1 MKQKLLYILM
11 MITALLGGNGEACAQ
26 TTSYVLEHPNQIEI
40 YSALLHKDYTS
51 GPIPLSGPGS
61 TLTFEACKSNSSVG
75 GLYIETSNDGS
86 SWEESS
92 SPIDVKANTINWK
105 LQEIY
110 NWTTYSYTI
119 PNVNVRYIRFKAK
132 AGATLTKYCRNIKVT
147 RATTLS
153 TSTSLIDFGNVTKG
167 TASDEKYAVVHFENT
182 NYNQDITGE
191 CSDKSFEITTTSVG
205 ATSYTGTWTGS
216 DYKST
221 NPVYIPV
228 TFKPTRLGSHED
240 VVVELTMAGVTTK
253 FKVKG
258 TGTTTYYGKAVAT
271 NSEGGNAYVTFDSNT
286 ASSTT
291 TSQATTNKVSSN
303 NSTSSTAYYRAV
315 PHDGYEFVGWTLG
328 ESGEY
333 LPNASFS
340 TEISYSSE
348 DSNAPSETIYK
359 AWFRPIYYFSATAV
373 CIYNHGNV
381 EATVEDTQKSEGPF
395 VTNAIFT
402 AQPKE
407 GCTFEGWYTDINHT
421 QCVSKELT
429 CTETITNTEPCSTAN
444 LTLYAWFKCNQT
456 LSWNWKKDIQSLIQ
470 GTTVDFSATSDK
482 GLKVFYK
489 SSNPEVASVDENGIV
504 TGNAPSNNKVTITAY
519 QEGNDEY
526 NAAPSLTRS
535 FYVQQKWQPVFEV
548 SGFTGNAPTL
558 KVGETATITLSNVDG
573 DFTFSSSDNTVV
585 SISRNGNVLTLTA
598 LKAGNS
604 KVTLAQPANA
614 THNASTAEYNI
625 TVERYQGGLTV
636 ALPET
641 MKVGETVKDFW
652 NTSNSEVPVAVES
665 SNPNVL
671 SYTDGTLSAVGE
683 GTAVI
688 TVKQAE
694 TDKWAGE
701 SRQQTITVSKVAN
714 TLGISLTSQE
724 TKVGSGIAVSLLN
737 QNNTETPV
745 IATITEQE
753 LSSEVNDGT
762 DVISY
767 ADGIITAKNAGTAKI
782 TFSQSA
788 SAKYTAFT
796 SSTYEITVTKTPN
809 PITVS
814 LNGGNA
820 LSIMLKYGATATL
833 TYSSVHSDTQ
843 FEVSRTSGSYTTLSG
858 NTITAGNAAG
868 TDIYEVKQPETH
880 KYEEGY
886 AMFSIRVNNT
896 NEEVGYV
903 LYDETVY
910 SRDVGGVIHTYELS
924 GPGEILY
931 YSADRVTGA
940 IYYNLYA
947 EYSIDGSSW
956 TLAHDNTN
964 IGTSYKDFSCA
975 IPETARYVRFQLPFG
990 GTLNKHI
997 KNVKVPRKTYVR
1009 ASADKTDL
1017 GTIYT
1022 GSTSQTTF
1030 TVDYSTTNGGNI
1042 HVNSSNPNFVV
1053 SSEELAVS
1061 AHSDGTK
1068 TFKVTYTPNPN
1079 QLGEESALITISDLF
1094 YTQEITLKAVAAKQ
1108 DNTLNVVGE
1117 QNLKVGDIVDNVYS
1131 GKNSDAELTVSISSE
1146 GVVNFDAAS
1155 NRLTAIGEG
1164 SAVVT
1169 LFQNANDNYHGI
1181 TKTIS
1186 VNVSKIANTLGIAI
1200 EKDNLKVGEKIPVN
1214 FTNKNSDGAITASYS
1229 VDGIV
1234 EYHNGEIVA
1243 LKAGTTRITLTQA
1256 ATVSHTSVSQSFDMT
1271 VTKHDQTVQWDKDL
1285 SDNDLELNVGQTL
1298 ETNTATASS
1307 GLSVTYSSSNPAA
1320 LCVDPTTGQLTAI
1333 SSGVNIIITA
1343 TQAGNDMYNAASIT
1357 RSFNVI
1363 SKMEATVITSLSAS
1377 GTNEL
1382 RIGGASVTIG
1392 CVTNIAE
1399 ENFTIT
1405 GEDGIVATAFE
1416 NNTLTITPMKI
1427 GEVTITLTKAEDDS
1441 YYAINNT
1448 YHIQVLGASAILAPN
1463 KAPVLEYSEY
1473 AEITLS
1479 RTLSEGHSTLTLP
1492 FDTEIRTISND
1503 SEAYAAQLALV
1514 TYNKADGYTL
1524 YFQKVTDGQMVAN
1537 QPYVV
1542 YLPNKIENPTWKN
1555 VTVVTPNAESIEV
1568 SNWTMQGNYT
1578 PGLSMSGKYGIAG
1591 GEFCLGTEKSS
1602 INAYTAYFTFHGRK
1616 NVRTRVAVMD
1626 EGGSTTYIGE
1636 LSDLNGNAAEE
1647 VFGIDGMRLPE
1658 MRKGINIVR
1667 QKDGS
1672 VRKIVK

>member
-1 MKQKLLYILM
+1 MKQKILYILM
-11 MITALLGGNGEACAQ
+11 IITALIGGNGEVWAQ
-26 TTSYVLEHPNQIEI
+26 TTNY
-40 YSALLHKDYTS
+40 LLNHSSQYELNTIAE
-51 GPIPLSGPGS
+51 GPTFDLSGPGS
-61 TLTFEACKSNSSVG
+61 TLTFEACKSPGSIN

-86 SWEESS
+86 SWIESS
-92 SPIDVKANTINWK
+92 EIDVKANTINWK

-119 PNVNVRYIRFKAK
+119 PNVNVRYFRFKTK
-132 AGATLTKYCRNIKVT
+132 AGATLTKYYRNIKVT
-147 RATTLS
+147 RATTLA
-153 TSTSLIDFGNVTKG
+153 TSTSSIDFGSIAVNTSPTPTKQ
-167 TASDEKYAVVHFENT
+167 ASISFNNT
-182 NYNQDITGE
+182 THPQQ
-191 CSDKSFEITTTSVG
+191 V
-205 ATSYTGTWTGS
+205 TGTCTNGYFTVTS
-216 DYKST
+216 KSV
-221 NPVYIPV
+221 N
-228 TFKPTRLGSHED
+228 D
-240 VVVELTMAGVTTK
+240 
-253 FKVKG
+253 
-258 TGTTTYYGKAVAT
+258 TGTTTIDVKYNPQQPGEHTGTVTLSMNGKTVSFEVSGTALATYNFSAQASPNSANYG
-271 NSEGGNAYVTFDSNT
+271 
-286 ASSTT
+286 
-291 TSQATTNKVSSN
+291 
-303 NSTSSTAYYRAV
+303 STSASVDKESITSANTSETATATFNATAKE
-315 PHDGYEFVGWTLG
+315 GYEFVGWGASADASTYESTDNLYQTSISNSAHGTTATKTLYAIFRPVFRFSVAAEKVYDYGTVNATVTDKILG
-328 ESGEY
+328 E
-333 LPNASFS
+333 P
-340 TEISYSSE
+340 
-348 DSNAPSETIYK
+348 
-359 AWFRPIYYFSATAV
+359 SATSLSTK
-373 CIYNHGNV
+373 
-381 EATVEDTQKSEGPF
+381 AT
-395 VTNAIFT
+395 FT
-402 AQPKE
+402 ASPKT
-407 GCTFEGWYTDINHT
+407 GATFEGWYSDREHT
-421 QCVSKELT
+421 QLVSKEAT
-429 CTETITNTEPCSTAN
+429 CTPTITNSSVGSTKN
-444 LTLYAWFKCNQT
+444 LTLYAWFKCNQA
-456 LSWNWKKDIQSLIQ
+456 LSWKNDIQDFNLVQ
-470 GTTVDFSATSDK
+470 GTTVDCSATSDK
-482 GLKVFYK
+482 GLSVSYK
-489 SSNPEVASVDENGIV
+489 SNNPDVASVDENGIV
-504 TGNAPSNNKVTITAY
+504 TGKAPSNNQVTIIAY
-519 QEGNDEY
+519 QDGNDEY
-526 NAAPSLTRS
+526 NAAPVLTRS
-535 FYVQQKWQPVFEV
+535 FYVLQKLQPVFEV
-548 SGFTGNAPTL
+548 SGFSGNAPTL
-558 KVGETATITLSNVDG
+558 KVGETATITLSNVDS

-585 SISRNGNVLTLTA
+585 GITRNGDVLTLTA
-598 LKAGNS
+598 LKAGVA
-604 KVTLAQPANA
+604 KVILSQPANN
-614 THNASTAEYNI
+614 THNASSAEYNI
-625 TVERYQGGLTV
+625 TVERHQGGLTV
-636 ALPET
+636 SLPET

-652 NTSNSEVPVAVES
+652 NTSNNEVSVTVES

-671 SYTDGTLSAVGE
+671 SYADGMLSAIGV

-688 TVKQAE
+688 TVSQAE
-694 TDKWAGE
+694 SNMWAGE
-701 SRQQTITVSKVAN
+701 SRQQTITVSKIAN
-714 TLGISLTSQE
+714 TLGISLASLE
-724 TKVGSGIAVSLLN
+724 TKVGSNIAVSLLN

-796 SSTYEITVTKTPN
+796 SSTYEITVTKNPN

-820 LSIMLKYGATATL
+820 LSINLKYGATATL
-833 TYSSVHSDTQ
+833 AYSSIHSDTQ

-880 KYEEGY
+880 KYEKGY

-1009 ASADKTDL
+1009 ASSDKTDL
-1017 GTIYT
+1017 GAIYT
-1022 GSTSQTTF
+1022 GSTSQASF

-1042 HVNSSNPNFVV
+1042 HVNSSNPNFTV
-1053 SSEELAVS
+1053 SASELAVEN
-1061 AHSDGTK
+1061 HSDGTR
-1068 TFKVTYTPNPN
+1068 TFTVNYTPNPN
-1079 QLGEESALITISDLF
+1079 HLGEESALITVSDLF
-1094 YTQEITLKAVAAKQ
+1094 YTQEITLKATAAKR
-1108 DNTLNVVGE
+1108 DNTLKVVGE
-1117 QNLKVGDIVDNVYS
+1117 QNLKVGDVVDNVYTD
-1131 GKNSDAELTVSISSE
+1131 KNSDAELTVSISSE
-1146 GVVNFDAAS
+1146 GIINFDAAS

-1164 SAVVT
+1164 SAIVT

-1214 FTNKNSDGAITASYS
+1214 FTNKNSDGAITASYA

-1271 VTKHDQTVQWDKDL
+1271 VTKHDQTLQWDKDL

-1307 GLSVTYSSSNPAA
+1307 GLLVTYSSSNPAA
-1320 LCVDPTTGQLTAI
+1320 LSVDPTTGQLTAI

-1363 SKMEATVITSLSAS
+1363 SKMEATVTTTLSP
-1377 GTNEL
+1377 TDKNVL
-1382 RIGGASVTIG
+1382 RIGGGSVTIG
-1392 CVTNIAE
+1392 CITSITMD
-1399 ENFTIT
+1399 NFTIT
-1405 GEDGIVATAFE
+1405 GGDGIVATAFE
-1416 NNTLTITPMKI
+1416 NNTLSITPMKK
-1427 GEVTITLTKAEDDS
+1427 GSVTITLQKDEDDS
-1441 YYAINNT
+1441 YYAIDQT
-1448 YHIQVLGASAILAPN
+1448 YEIEVLGAIANLTPSD
-1463 KAPVLEYSEY
+1463 APVFEYEEY
-1473 AEITLS
+1473 DEITLN

-1492 FDTEIRTISND
+1492 FDTEISKISDN

-1542 YLPNKIENPTWKN
+1542 YLPNAIENPIWKN
-1555 VTVVTPNAESIEV
+1555 VTVVTPNAERIEV
-1568 SNWTMQGNYT
+1568 NNWTMQGNYT

-1591 GEFCLGTEKSS
+1591 GEFCLGTDGST
-1602 INAYTAYFTFHGRK
+1602 INAYTAYFTFLGRE

-1626 EGGSTTYIGE
+1626 GGGNTTYIGE
-1636 LSDLNGNAAEE
+1636 LSDLNGNAPEE

-1658 MRKGINIVR
+1658 MKKGINIVR

>member
-1 MKQKLLYILM
+1 MKQKLLYILV
-11 MITALLGGNGEACAQ
+11 MITALLAGNGEAWAQ
-26 TTSYVLEHPNQIEI
+26 TTSYVLTNVDTEYKLGTVATGPTFQ
-40 YSALLHKDYTS
+40 LL
-51 GPIPLSGPGS
+51 GPGA
-61 TLTFEACKSNSSVG
+61 TLTFEACKSPASVN

-86 SWEESS
+86 SWIESS
-92 SPIDVKANTINWK
+92 EIDVKANTINWK

-119 PNVNVRYIRFKAK
+119 PNVNVRYIRFKTK
-132 AGATLTKYCRNIKVT
+132 TGATLTKYYKNIKVT
-147 RATTLS
+147 RATTLE
-153 TSTSLIDFGNVTKG
+153 TSTSSIDFG
-167 TASDEKYAVVHFENT
+167 SIAVN
-182 NYNQDITGE
+182 
-191 CSDKSFEITTTSVG
+191 
-205 ATSYTGTWTGS
+205 
-216 DYKST
+216 
-221 NPVYIPV
+221 
-228 TFKPTRLGSHED
+228 
-240 VVVELTMAGVTTK
+240 
-253 FKVKG
+253 
-258 TGTTTYYGKAVAT
+258 
-271 NSEGGNAYVTFDSNT
+271 
-286 ASSTT
+286 
-291 TSQATTNKVSSN
+291 
-303 NSTSSTAYYRAV
+303 TSSTKQASISYNNTTYPQQVTGTCKNGYFTVTSKNVDATDDTTIDVNYNPKQPGEHKDTVTLSMNGKEVSFAV
-315 PHDGYEFVGWTLG
+315 SGTALATYNFSAQVSPNNANYGSASASVDKATITSANASETTTATFTATANTGYEFVGWGTSADATSYESTSNPYRPTISNSAHASTATKTLYAIFRPVFRFSVAAEKIYDHGTVSATVTDKILG
-328 ESGEY
+328 E
-333 LPNASFS
+333 P
-340 TEISYSSE
+340 
-348 DSNAPSETIYK
+348 
-359 AWFRPIYYFSATAV
+359 SATSLSTK
-373 CIYNHGNV
+373 
-381 EATVEDTQKSEGPF
+381 AT
-395 VTNAIFT
+395 FT
-402 AQPKE
+402 ASPKT
-407 GCTFEGWYTDINHT
+407 GATFEGWYSDREHT
-421 QCVSKELT
+421 QLVSKDAT
-429 CTETITNTEPCSTAN
+429 YAPTITNSTVGSTKN

-456 LSWNWKKDIQSLIQ
+456 LSWMNDIQDFNLIQ
-470 GTTVDFSATSDK
+470 GTTVDCSATSDK
-482 GLKVFYK
+482 GLSVSYK
-489 SSNPEVASVDENGIV
+489 SSNPDVASVDENGIV
-504 TGNAPSNNKVTITAY
+504 TGKAPSNNQVTITAY

-526 NAAPSLTRS
+526 NATQVLTRS
-535 FYVQQKWQPVFEV
+535 FYVLQKLQPVFEV

-573 DFTFSSSDNTVV
+573 DFTFSSSDNAVV
-585 SISRNGNVLTLTA
+585 SITRNGNVLTLTA
-598 LKAGNS
+598 LKTGVA
-604 KVTLAQPANA
+604 KVILSQPANN
-614 THNASTAEYNI
+614 THNASSAEYNI

-636 ALPET
+636 SLPEM
-641 MKVGETVKDFW
+641 MKVGDTQKDFW
-652 NTSNSEVPVAVES
+652 NTSNNEVPIVVES

-688 TVKQAE
+688 TVSQAE
-694 TDKWAGE
+694 SNKWAGE

-714 TLGISLTSQE
+714 TLGISLASLE
-724 TKVGSGIAVSLLN
+724 TKVGSNIAVSLLN

-745 IATITEQE
+745 IATITEQV

-767 ADGIITAKNAGTAKI
+767 ADGVITAKNAGTAKI

-820 LSIMLKYGATATL
+820 LSINLKYGATASLAYTSAN
-833 TYSSVHSDTQ
+833 TDTQ
-843 FEVSRTSGSYTTLSG
+843 CQVSRTSGNYTTLSG

-1017 GTIYT
+1017 GTVLT
-1022 GSTSQTTF
+1022 GSTAQATF

-1042 HVNSSNPNFVV
+1042 HVNSSNPNFIV
-1053 SSEELAVS
+1053 STEELAVD
-1061 AHSDGTK
+1061 AHSNGTK
-1068 TFKVTYTPNPN
+1068 TFTVTYTPNPN

-1117 QNLKVGDIVDNVYS
+1117 QNLKVGDVVDNVYS
-1131 GKNSDAELTVSISSE
+1131 DKNSDEELTVSISSE
-1146 GVVNFDAAS
+1146 GVVSFDAAS

-1169 LFQNANDNYHGI
+1169 LFQNANDRFHGA
-1181 TKTIS
+1181 TKTIN
-1186 VNVSKIANTLGIAI
+1186 VNVSKHANSLVMAI
-1200 EKDNLKVGEKIPVN
+1200 GGNNLKVGESTSVN
-1214 FTNKNSDGAITASYS
+1214 FTGKNSDGAIAASYS

-1234 EYHNGEIVA
+1234 EYRNGEIVA
-1243 LKAGTTRITLTQA
+1243 LKAGSTRITLTQA
-1256 ATVSHTSVSQSFDMT
+1256 ATVSHTSVSQSFDIT
-1271 VTKHDQTVQWDKDL
+1271 VTKHDQTLQWDYEL
-1285 SDNDLELNVGQTL
+1285 SGNYLELNVGQTL

-1307 GLSVTYSSSNPAA
+1307 ELSVAYSSSNPAA
-1320 LCVDPTTGQLTAI
+1320 LSVDPATGKLTAI
-1333 SSGVNIIITA
+1333 SSGVNITITA
-1343 TQAGNDMYNAASIT
+1343 TQAGNDMYNEASIT
-1357 RSFNVI
+1357 RSFTVI
-1363 SKMEATVITSLSAS
+1363 SKMEATVITSLSSA

-1382 RIGGASVTIG
+1382 RIGGGSVTIG
-1392 CVTNIAE
+1392 CNTPITMD
-1399 ENFTIT
+1399 NFTIT
-1405 GEDGIVATAFE
+1405 GEDGIVATTFE
-1416 NNTLTITPMKI
+1416 NNILTITPMKI

-1441 YYAINNT
+1441 YYAINKT
-1448 YHIQVLGASAILAPN
+1448 YHIQVLGASALLTPDET
-1463 KAPVLEYSEY
+1463 PVLEYSEY

-1479 RTLSEGHSTLTLP
+1479 RTFAEGHSTLALP
-1492 FDTEIRTISND
+1492 FDTHISDFSDD
-1503 SEAYAAQLALV
+1503 SEAYVAQLSLV
-1514 TYNKADGYTL
+1514 TYNKEDGYTL
-1524 YFQKVTDGQMVAN
+1524 YFKKADAGSMTAN

-1542 YLPNKIENPTWKN
+1542 YLPSTKDSFTWTD
-1555 VTVVTPNAESIEV
+1555 VTISSVEPSDKLEGQNERFMG
-1568 SNWTMQGNYT
+1568 WTMRANYT
-1578 PGLSMSGKYGIAG
+1578 PGVSMEGMYGIAEG
-1591 GEFCLGTEKSS
+1591 KLRKGTAGAT
-1602 INAYTAYFTFHGRK
+1602 INAYTAYFIPP
-1616 NVRTRVAVMD
+1616 VANARARMAVLE
-1626 EGGSTTYIGE
+1626 EGGGVTYIDDIRAG
-1636 LSDLNGNAAEE
+1636 DGNEDDSE
-1647 VFGIDGMRLPE
+1647 SIYRLDGTRQTTMT
-1658 MRKGINIVR
+1658 KGINIVR
-1667 QKDGS
+1667 AANGK
-1672 VRKIVK
+1672 VRKVLK

>member
-1 MKQKLLYILM
+1 MKQKLLYILL
-11 MITALLGGNGEACAQ
+11 MITALLGGNAESWAQ
-26 TTSYVLEHPNQIEI
+26 TKSYVVNDGTQYEVM
-40 YSALLHKDYTS
+40 TS
-51 GPIPLSGPGS
+51 GSVSKTREFILSGPGQ
-61 TLTFEACKSNSSVG
+61 TLTFEVKDNDNTWATG
-75 GLYIETSNDGS
+75 GYEVTLYNGQQKLSEYSFKAGGSWEKKTYELPIETSR
-86 SWEESS
+86 
-92 SPIDVKANTINWK
+92 ITIRGTGTLK
-105 LQEIY
+105 K
-110 NWTTYSYTI
+110 
-119 PNVNVRYIRFKAK
+119 YIR
-132 AGATLTKYCRNIKVT
+132 NVQVT

-153 TSTSLIDFGNVTKG
+153 T
-167 TASDEKYAVVHFENT
+167 
-182 NYNQDITGE
+182 
-191 CSDKSFEITTTSVG
+191 TTSSLDFDPIAVN
-205 ATSYTGTWTGS
+205 TSSTKQASISFNNTTYPQQVTGTC
-216 DYKST
+216 T
-221 NPVYIPV
+221 NGNFTVIS
-228 TFKPTRLGSHED
+228 KD
-240 VVVELTMAGVTTK
+240 VND
-253 FKVKG
+253 
-258 TGTTTYYGKAVAT
+258 TGTTTIDVKYNPKQPGKHSGTVTLSMNGKTVSFTVSGTSLATYNFSAQASANNANYGSASASVDKATITSANASETANAT
-271 NSEGGNAYVTFDSNT
+271 FSAT
-286 ASSTT
+286 A
-291 TSQATTNKVSSN
+291 QE
-303 NSTSSTAYYRAV
+303 
-315 PHDGYEFVGWTLG
+315 GYEFVGWGTSADATTYESTANPYQTSISNSGHATTATKTLYAIFRPVFKFSVAAEKIYDYGTVSATVTDKILG
-328 ESGEY
+328 EPTATS
-333 LPNASFS
+333 LS
-340 TEISYSSE
+340 T
-348 DSNAPSETIYK
+348 K
-359 AWFRPIYYFSATAV
+359 AT
-373 CIYNHGNV
+373 
-381 EATVEDTQKSEGPF
+381 
-395 VTNAIFT
+395 FT
-402 AQPKE
+402 ASPKT
-407 GCTFEGWYTDINHT
+407 GATFEGWYSDREHT
-421 QCVSKELT
+421 QLVSKDAT
-429 CTETITNTEPCSTAN
+429 CTPTITNSTVGSTKN

-456 LSWNWKKDIQSLIQ
+456 LSWKNDIQDFNLIQ
-470 GTTVDFSATSDK
+470 GTTVDCSAESDK
-482 GLKVFYK
+482 GLTVRYK
-489 SSNPEVASVDENGIV
+489 SSNPDVAIVDDNGIV
-504 TGNAPSNNKVTITAY
+504 TGNSPSNNQVVITAY

-526 NAAPSLTRS
+526 NAAQVLARS
-535 FYVQQKWQPVFEV
+535 FYVLQKLQPVFEV

-558 KVGETATITLSNVDG
+558 KVGETATITLSNVAG
-573 DFTFSSSDNTVV
+573 DFTFASTDNTVV
-585 SISRNGNVLTLTA
+585 SIVRNGDVLTLTA

-636 ALPET
+636 SLPET
-641 MKVGETVKDFW
+641 MKVGDTVKDFW
-652 NTSNSEVPVAVES
+652 NTSNNEVPVAVES

-671 SYTDGTLSAVGE
+671 SYADGSLSAVGE

-688 TVKQAE
+688 TVSQAE
-694 TDKWAGE
+694 TNKWAGE

-714 TLGISLTSQE
+714 TLGISLASLE

-745 IATITEQE
+745 IATITEQV

-767 ADGIITAKNAGTAKI
+767 ADGVITAKNAGTAKI

-796 SSTYEITVTKTPN
+796 SSTYEITVTKNPN

-820 LSIMLKYGATATL
+820 LSINLKYGATASL
-833 TYSSVHSDTQ
+833 AYSSANTDTQ
-843 FEVSRTSGSYTTLSG
+843 CQVSRTSGSYTTLSG

-931 YSADRVTGA
+931 YSADRVSGA
-940 IYYNLYA
+940 IYYHLYA

-956 TLAHDNTN
+956 IVAQDNTN

-975 IPETARYVRFQLPFG
+975 IPETARYVRFRNADG
-990 GTLNKHI
+990 GTLNKHV

-1009 ASADKTDL
+1009 ASSDKTDF

-1022 GSTSQTTF
+1022 GSTSQASF

-1117 QNLKVGDIVDNVYS
+1117 QNLKVGDVVDNVYS
-1131 GKNSDAELTVSISSE
+1131 GKNSDAELAVSISSE

-1169 LFQNANDNYHGI
+1169 LFQNANDRFHGI

-1186 VNVSKIANTLGIAI
+1186 VNVSKHANTLAMAI
-1200 EKDNLKVGEKIPVN
+1200 DKNNLKVGESTSVN
-1214 FTNKNSDGAITASYS
+1214 FTGKNSDGAITPSYS

-1234 EYHNGEIVA
+1234 EYRDGKIVA
-1243 LKAGTTRITLTQA
+1243 LMAGSTRITLTQA

-1271 VTKHDQTVQWDKDL
+1271 VTKHDQTLQWDNDL
-1285 SDNDLELNVGQTL
+1285 SGKDLELNVGQTL

-1320 LCVDPTTGQLTAI
+1320 LSVDPATGKLTAI

-1343 TQAGNDMYNAASIT
+1343 TQAGNNMYNEASIT
-1357 RSFNVI
+1357 RSFVVI

-1377 GTNEL
+1377 TTNEL
-1382 RIGGASVTIG
+1382 RIGGGSVTIG
-1392 CVTNIAE
+1392 CITTITMD
-1399 ENFTIT
+1399 NFTIT
-1405 GEDGIVATAFE
+1405 GEDGIVATTFE

-1441 YYAINNT
+1441 YYAINKT
-1448 YHIQVLGASAILAPN
+1448 YHIQVLGASALLIPDES
-1463 KAPVLEYSEY
+1463 PVLEYNEY

-1479 RTLSEGHSTLTLP
+1479 RSFAEGHSTLALP
-1492 FDTEIRTISND
+1492 FDTNISDFSDD
-1503 SEAYAAQLALV
+1503 SEAYAAQLSLV

-1524 YFQKVTDGQMVAN
+1524 YFKKADAGSMTAN

-1542 YLPNKIENPTWKN
+1542 YLPSTKDSFTWTD
-1555 VTVVTPNAESIEV
+1555 VTINSIVPSDKVEGQGERFMG
-1568 SNWTMQGNYT
+1568 WTMRANYT
-1578 PGLSMSGKYGIAG
+1578 PGVSMDGMYGIAG
-1591 GEFCLGTEKSS
+1591 GKLRKGTAGAT
-1602 INAYTAYFTFHGRK
+1602 INAYTAYFVPPTQDEAR
-1616 NVRTRVAVMD
+1616 VRVAIMD
-1626 EGGSTTYIGE
+1626 DSGQTTFINEVEGE
-1636 LSDLNGNAAEE
+1636 AKDAEQE
-1647 VFGIDGMRLPE
+1647 IYTVDGKRVSGLQ
-1658 MRKGINIVR
+1658 KGINIVR
-1667 QKDGS
+1667 MKDGT
-1672 VRKIVK
+1672 VRKIWK

>member
-11 MITALLGGNGEACAQ
+11 IITAQLGGNAEAWAQ
-26 TTSYVLEHPNQIEI
+26 TTSYVLNVSSQYELNTIE
-40 YSALLHKDYTS
+40 T
-51 GPIPLSGPGS
+51 GPTFELSGPGS
-61 TLTFEACKSNSSVG
+61 TLTFEASKSYGFLGNNAVG
-75 GLYIETSNDGS
+75 AFYAQVSIDGKDWKDISGKLGLTYPDF
-86 SWEESS
+86 
-92 SPIDVKANTINWK
+92 K
-105 LQEIY
+105 
-110 NWTTYSYTI
+110 TYSYNITPDI
-119 PNVNVRYIRFKAK
+119 KFVRFVTKT
-132 AGATLTKYCRNIKVT
+132 GATYTKYYKNIKVT
-147 RATTLS
+147 RATTLA
-153 TSTSLIDFGNVTKG
+153 TSTSSIDFGSIAVNTSSTKQASISFNNTTYPQQVTG
-167 TASDEKYAVVHFENT
+167 TCT
-182 NYNQDITGE
+182 NGYFTVT
-191 CSDKSFEITTTSVG
+191 SKSVN
-205 ATSYTGTWTGS
+205 YTGTTS
-216 DYKST
+216 IDVIY
-221 NPVYIPV
+221 NPKTPGDHSETV
-228 TFKPTRLGSHED
+228 TLSMNGKEVS
-240 VVVELTMAGVTTK
+240 
-253 FKVKG
+253 FKVSG
-258 TGTTTYYGKAVAT
+258 TSLATYNFSAQASPNNANYGSASASVDKATITSANASETAT
-271 NSEGGNAYVTFDSNT
+271 ATFSAT
-286 ASSTT
+286 A
-291 TSQATTNKVSSN
+291 K
-303 NSTSSTAYYRAV
+303 
-315 PHDGYEFVGWTLG
+315 DGYEFVGWGTTQGATSYESTANPYQTSISNSAHATTVTKTLYAIFRPVFKFSVAAEKIYDHGTVSATVTDKKLG
-328 ESGEY
+328 EPAATSQSTQATFTAS
-333 LPNASFS
+333 PNAG
-340 TEISYSSE
+340 
-348 DSNAPSETIYK
+348 A
-359 AWFRPIYYFSATAV
+359 
-373 CIYNHGNV
+373 
-381 EATVEDTQKSEGPF
+381 
-395 VTNAIFT
+395 
-402 AQPKE
+402 
-407 GCTFEGWYTDINHT
+407 TFEGWYSDREHT
-421 QCVSKELT
+421 QLESKDAT
-429 CTETITNTEPCSTAN
+429 YAPTIKNSTVGSTKN
-444 LTLYAWFKCNQT
+444 LTLYAWFKCNQV
-456 LSWNWKKDIQSLIQ
+456 LSWKNDIKDFNLIQ
-470 GTTVDFSATSDK
+470 GTTVDCSATSDK

-489 SSNPEVASVDENGIV
+489 SSNPDVASVDENGIV
-504 TGNAPSNNKVTITAY
+504 TGNVPSNNQVTITVY
-519 QEGNDEY
+519 QEGDDEY
-526 NAAPSLTRS
+526 NAAPVMTRS
-535 FYVQQKWQPVFEV
+535 FYVLQKLQPVFEV

-573 DFTFSSSDNTVV
+573 DFTFSSSDNTIVG
-585 SISRNGNVLTLTA
+585 ITRNGDVLTLTA
-598 LKAGNS
+598 LKAGVA
-604 KVTLAQPANA
+604 KVILSQPANA
-614 THNASTAEYNI
+614 THNASSAEYNI
-625 TVERYQGGLTV
+625 TVERHQGGLTV
-636 ALPET
+636 SLPET

-652 NTSNSEVPVAVES
+652 NTSNNEVSVTVES

-671 SYTDGTLSAVGE
+671 SYADGTISAVGE

-688 TVKQAE
+688 TVSQAE

-701 SRQQTITVSKVAN
+701 SRQQTIIVSKVAN
-714 TLGISLTSQE
+714 TLGISLASLE
-724 TKVGSGIAVSLLN
+724 TKVGSNIAVSLLN

-767 ADGIITAKNAGTAKI
+767 TNGVITAKNAGKAKI

-796 SSTYEITVTKTPN
+796 SSTYEITVMKTPN

-833 TYSSVHSDTQ
+833 TCSSVHSDTQ
-843 FEVSRTSGSYTTLSG
+843 IEVSRTSGSYTTLSG

-868 TDIYEVKQPETH
+868 TDIYEVTQPETY
-880 KYEEGY
+880 KYEKGY

-903 LYDETVY
+903 LYDENQFSHGT
-910 SRDVGGVIHTYELS
+910 GAGVVHTYELS

-931 YSADRVTGA
+931 YSVRTDLAA
-940 IYYNLYA
+940 IYYNLYV
-947 EYSIDGSSW
+947 EYSPNDSDW
-956 TLAHDNTN
+956 YPAQDNQSLSD
-964 IGTSYKDFSCA
+964 SYRDFSCA
-975 IPETARYVRFQLPFG
+975 IPETARYVRFRFPRG
-990 GTLNKHI
+990 GTLKKYI

-1053 SSEELAVS
+1053 SSEGLAVS

-1079 QLGEESALITISDLF
+1079 QLGEESALITVSDLF
-1094 YTQEITLKAVAAKQ
+1094 YTQEITLKATAAKR
-1108 DNTLNVVGE
+1108 DNTLKVVGE
-1117 QNLKVGDIVDNVYS
+1117 QNLKVGDVVDNVYTD
-1131 GKNSDAELTVSISSE
+1131 KNSDAELAVSISSE

-1164 SAVVT
+1164 SAIVT

-1186 VNVSKIANTLGIAI
+1186 VNVSKHANSLVMAI
-1200 EKDNLKVGEKIPVN
+1200 GENNLKVGEKTSV
-1214 FTNKNSDGAITASYS
+1214 TLTDKNSDGALTATYS

-1234 EYHNGEIVA
+1234 EFKNGEIVA
-1243 LKAGTTRITLTQA
+1243 LKAGTTRITITQA
-1256 ATVSHTSVSQSFDMT
+1256 ATMSHAAVSQSFDIT
-1271 VTKHDQTVQWDKDL
+1271 VTKHDQTLQWDNDI
-1285 SDNDLELNVGQTL
+1285 SGDDLELNVGQTL

-1320 LCVDPTTGQLTAI
+1320 LSVDPTTGQLTAI

-1343 TQAGNDMYNAASIT
+1343 TQAGNDMYNAVSIT

-1363 SKMEATVITSLSAS
+1363 SKMEATVTTTLSP
-1377 GTNEL
+1377 TDKNVL
-1382 RIGGASVTIG
+1382 RIGSGSVTIG
-1392 CVTNIAE
+1392 CITSITMD
-1399 ENFTIT
+1399 NFTIT
-1405 GEDGIVATAFE
+1405 GGDGIVATAFE

-1448 YHIQVLGASAILAPN
+1448 YHIQVLGASAILAPD

-1524 YFQKVTDGQMVAN
+1524 YFQKVAEGQMVAN

-1542 YLPNKIENPTWKN
+1542 YLPNAIENPIWKN

-1578 PGLSMSGKYGIAG
+1578 PNTDMNGKYGIAG
-1591 GEFCLGTEKSS
+1591 NLFRLGTDGST
-1602 INAYTAYFTFHGRK
+1602 INAYTAYFTFHGRE

-1626 EGGSTTYIGE
+1626 EGGNTTYIGE

-1658 MRKGINIVR
+1658 MKKGINIVR

>member
-1 MKQKLLYILM
+1 MKQKILYILM
-11 MITALLGGNGEACAQ
+11 IITALLGGNGEAWAWGEQ
-26 TTSYVLEHPNQIEI
+26 TSYVLNESAEVEI
-40 YSALLHKDYTS
+40 MNMWSTSNPKTYTIN
-51 GPIPLSGPGS
+51 GPAQR
-61 TLTFEACKSNSSVG
+61 LTFQYKGIWSTTGYVTITAKDSNGNTLKTENFSPSDSWKDGAVD
-75 GLYIETSNDGS
+75 LPPNTTSITFGS
-86 SWEESS
+86 S
-92 SPIDVKANTINWK
+92 KKNA
-105 LQEIY
+105 
-110 NWTTYSYTI
+110 
-119 PNVNVRYIRFKAK
+119 VNGERKYIQKV
-132 AGATLTKYCRNIKVT
+132 LVT

-153 TSTSLIDFGNVTKG
+153 APSPVNIGEAKIGESVPEVINVDYNNTTYPQELTGSCSNPAFTVTSCSIGETSTKEGP
-167 TASDEKYAVVHFENT
+167 A
-182 NYNQDITGE
+182 
-191 CSDKSFEITTTSVG
+191 
-205 ATSYTGTWTGS
+205 
-216 DYKST
+216 
-221 NPVYIPV
+221 PV
-228 TFKPTRLGSHED
+228 TINFKPTTIDTHSGTVTLS
-240 VVVELTMAGVTTK
+240 MAGVTTT
-253 FKVKG
+253 FTV
-258 TGTTTYYGKAVAT
+258 TGTALATYNFSAQASPNSANYGSASASVDKASIT
-271 NSEGGNAYVTFDSNT
+271 
-286 ASSTT
+286 
-291 TSQATTNKVSSN
+291 SSN
-303 NSTSSTAYYRAV
+303 ASETANATFSATAN
-315 PHDGYEFVGWTLG
+315 PGYEFVGWGTSSNATSYESTANPYQTTISNSAHATTATKTLYAIFRPVFRFSVAAEKIYDYGTVSATVTDKILG
-328 ESGEY
+328 EPTATS
-333 LPNASFS
+333 LS
-340 TEISYSSE
+340 T
-348 DSNAPSETIYK
+348 K
-359 AWFRPIYYFSATAV
+359 AT
-373 CIYNHGNV
+373 
-381 EATVEDTQKSEGPF
+381 
-395 VTNAIFT
+395 FT
-402 AQPKE
+402 ASPKT
-407 GCTFEGWYTDINHT
+407 GATFEGWYSDREHT
-421 QCVSKELT
+421 QLVSKDAT
-429 CTETITNTEPCSTAN
+429 YTPTIINNAVGSTQN

-456 LSWNWKKDIQSLIQ
+456 LSWKNDIQNFNLIK
-470 GTTVDFSATSDK
+470 GTTADCSAESDA
-482 GLKVFYK
+482 GLGVTYK
-489 SSNPEVASVDENGIV
+489 SSNPDVASVDENGII
-504 TGNAPSNNKVTITAY
+504 TGNEASNDKVEITVS

-526 NAAPSLTRS
+526 NAAQALVRT
-535 FYVQQKWQPVFEV
+535 FYVLQKLQAAFEV
-548 SGFTGNAPTL
+548 SGFSGNSPVL
-558 KVGETATITLSNVDG
+558 KVGETATITLSNVDS

-585 SISRNGNVLTLTA
+585 GITRNGDVLTLTA
-598 LKAGNS
+598 LKAGVA
-604 KVTLAQPANA
+604 KVILSQPANA
-614 THNASTAEYNI
+614 THNASSAEYNI
-625 TVERYQGGLTV
+625 TVERHQGGLTV
-636 ALPET
+636 SLPET
-641 MKVGETVKDFW
+641 MKVGDTVKDFW
-652 NTSNSEVPVAVES
+652 NTSNDEVSVTIES

-671 SYTDGTLSAVGE
+671 SYADGTISAVGE

-694 TDKWAGE
+694 TDKWTGE
-701 SRQQTITVSKVAN
+701 SRQQTIIVSKVAN
-714 TLGISLTSQE
+714 TLGISLASLE

-753 LSSEVNDGT
+753 LSSEVNDGAE
-762 DVISY
+762 VISY
-767 ADGIITAKNAGTAKI
+767 ADGMITAKNAGTAKI

-788 SAKYTAFT
+788 STKYEAFA
-796 SSTYEITVTKTPN
+796 SSTYEITVTKHQN

-833 TYSSVHSDTQ
+833 AYSSVHSDTQ

-910 SRDVGGVIHTYELS
+910 SRDVGGVIHAYELS

-940 IYYNLYA
+940 IYYHLYA

-956 TLAHDNTN
+956 IVAHDNTN

-975 IPETARYVRFQLPFG
+975 IPETARYVRFRNADG

-1009 ASADKTDL
+1009 VSSDKTDF

-1022 GSTSQTTF
+1022 GSTSQASF

-1042 HVNSSNPNFVV
+1042 HVNSSNPNFTV
-1053 SSEELAVS
+1053 SSEELAVD
-1061 AHSDGTK
+1061 AHSDGTR
-1068 TFKVTYTPNPN
+1068 TFTVNYTPNPN
-1079 QLGEESALITISDLF
+1079 QLGEESALITVSDLF

-1131 GKNSDAELTVSISSE
+1131 GKNSYAELTVSISSE

-1164 SAVVT
+1164 SAIVT

-1200 EKDNLKVGEKIPVN
+1200 EKDNLKVGESTSVN
-1214 FTNKNSDGAITASYS
+1214 FTDKNSDGAITASYS

-1234 EYHNGEIVA
+1234 EYRDGEIVA
-1243 LKAGTTRITLTQA
+1243 LKAGTTCITLTQA
-1256 ATVSHTSVSQSFDMT
+1256 ATVAHTSASQSFDIA
-1271 VTKHDQTVQWDKDL
+1271 VTKHDQTLQWVKDL
-1285 SDNDLELNVGQTL
+1285 SGIDLELNVGQTL
-1298 ETNTATASS
+1298 DTNTATASS

-1320 LCVDPTTGQLTAI
+1320 LSVDPNTGKLTAI

-1363 SKMEATVITSLSAS
+1363 SKMEATVTTTLSP
-1377 GTNEL
+1377 TDKNVL
-1382 RIGGASVTIG
+1382 RIGGGSVTIG
-1392 CVTNIAE
+1392 CVTTISM

-1492 FDTEIRTISND
+1492 FDTEISKISDN

-1524 YFQKVTDGQMVAN
+1524 YFQKVAEGQMVAN

-1555 VTVVTPNAESIEV
+1555 VTVVTPNAERIEV
-1568 SNWTMQGNYT
+1568 NNWTMQGNYT
-1578 PGLSMSGKYGIAG
+1578 PGLDMEGKYGIACG
-1591 GEFCLGTEKSS
+1591 QFRLGTEGSY
-1602 INAYTAYFTFHGRK
+1602 INAYTAYITFLGTQ
-1616 NVRTRVAVMD
+1616 NVRARVAVMD
-1626 EGGSTTYIGE
+1626 ESGNTTYIGE
-1636 LSDLNGNAAEE
+1636 LKDGVLQTEE
-1647 VFGIDGMRLPE
+1647 GIYGLDGVQQNQL
-1658 MRKGINIVR
+1658 RKGINIVR
-1667 QKDGS
+1667 MKDGK
-1672 VRKIVK
+1672 VRKILK

>member
-1 MKQKLLYILM
+1 MKQKILYILM
-11 MITALLGGNGEACAQ
+11 IITALLGGNAEVWAWGENPSYIFEDANERSWTSPNNSGIYDFSGRGPVKTLIFQARRTKILGFGNSKNFYAQ
-26 TTSYVLEHPNQIEI
+26 
-40 YSALLHKDYTS
+40 YSVDGGKNWENALKLDLDETDKWYDFS
-51 GPIPLSGPGS
+51 CNIP
-61 TLTFEACKSNSSVG
+61 EN
-75 GLYIETSNDGS
+75 
-86 SWEESS
+86 
-92 SPIDVKANTINWK
+92 ANC
-105 LQEIY
+105 
-110 NWTTYSYTI
+110 
-119 PNVNVRYIRFKAK
+119 VRMVTE
-132 AGATLTKYCRNIKVT
+132 AGATGGKYIRNVKVT

-153 TSTSLIDFGNVTKG
+153 MSSTNTLPLNMGEAKIGETVSIDVNVDYNNTTYDQTLTGSCKNTAFSVTSRTMYETGRVPVKVNFTPTTIGTHSGTVTLSMANVTTTFSVTG
-167 TASDEKYAVVHFENT
+167 TALATYNFSAQASPNNA
-182 NYNQDITGE
+182 NYGSASASVDKATITSANASE
-191 CSDKSFEITTTSVG
+191 T
-205 ATSYTGTWTGS
+205 ATA
-216 DYKST
+216 
-221 NPVYIPV
+221 
-228 TFKPTRLGSHED
+228 TFS
-240 VVVELTMAGVTTK
+240 
-253 FKVKG
+253 
-258 TGTTTYYGKAVAT
+258 AT
-271 NSEGGNAYVTFDSNT
+271 ANE
-286 ASSTT
+286 
-291 TSQATTNKVSSN
+291 
-303 NSTSSTAYYRAV
+303 
-315 PHDGYEFVGWTLG
+315 GYEFVGWGTSADETTSEITANPYQTSISNSAHGTTATKTLYAIFRPVFRFSVTAEKVYDHGTVNATVTDKILG
-328 ESGEY
+328 E
-333 LPNASFS
+333 P
-340 TEISYSSE
+340 T
-348 DSNAPSETIYK
+348 
-359 AWFRPIYYFSATAV
+359 AT
-373 CIYNHGNV
+373 
-381 EATVEDTQKSEGPF
+381 SLS
-395 VTNAIFT
+395 TNATFT
-402 AQPKE
+402 ASPKT
-407 GCTFEGWYTDINHT
+407 GATFEGWYSDREHT
-421 QCVSKELT
+421 QLVSKEAT
-429 CTETITNTEPCSTAN
+429 CTPTITNSTIGSTKN
-444 LTLYAWFKCNQT
+444 LTLYAWFKCNQV
-456 LSWNWKKDIQSLIQ
+456 LSWKNDIQDFNLIQ
-470 GTTVDFSATSDK
+470 GTTVDCSATSDK
-482 GLKVFYK
+482 GLKVFYR
-489 SSNPEVASVDENGIV
+489 SSNPDVASVDENGIV
-504 TGNAPSNNKVTITAY
+504 TGNAPSNNQVTITAY
-519 QEGNDEY
+519 QEGDDEY
-526 NAAPSLTRS
+526 NAALVLTRS
-535 FYVQQKWQPVFEV
+535 FYVLQKLQPVFEV

-558 KVGETATITLSNVDG
+558 KVGETATITLSNVDS
-573 DFTFSSSDNTVV
+573 DFTFFSSDNTVV
-585 SISRNGNVLTLTA
+585 SISRNGDVLTLTA
-598 LKAGNS
+598 LKAGVA
-604 KVTLAQPANA
+604 KVILSQPANN
-614 THNASTAEYNI
+614 THNASSAEYNI
-625 TVERYQGGLTV
+625 TVERHQGGLTV
-636 ALPET
+636 SLPET
-641 MKVGETVKDFW
+641 MKVGDTLKDFW

-671 SYTDGTLSAVGE
+671 SYADGTISAVGE

-714 TLGISLTSQE
+714 TLGISLASLE

-767 ADGIITAKNAGTAKI
+767 TNGVITAKNAGTAKI

-788 SAKYTAFT
+788 STKYEAFT
-796 SSTYEITVTKTPN
+796 SSTYEITVTKNAN
-809 PITVS
+809 PVNVS

-820 LSIMLKYGATATL
+820 LSINLKYGATASLAYT
-833 TYSSVHSDTQ
+833 SANADTPCL
-843 FEVSRTSGSYTTLSG
+843 VSRTSGNYTTLSG

-886 AMFSIRVNNT
+886 AMFTVRVNNT
-896 NEEVGYV
+896 NEELGYV
-903 LYDETVY
+903 LYDETQY
-910 SRDVGGVIHTYELS
+910 SHGTGAGIVGDPDKIFELS

-931 YSADRVTGA
+931 YSATTDTWA
-940 IYYNLYA
+940 IYYNLFV
-947 EYSIDGSSW
+947 EYSTDQSEW
-956 TLAHDNTN
+956 HPAQNNQNLDDDYNF
-964 IGTSYKDFSCA
+964 KDFSCP
-975 IPETARYVRFQLPFG
+975 IPETARYVRFRFPSG
-990 GTLNKHI
+990 GTLTKYI

-1009 ASADKTDL
+1009 ASSDKTDF
-1017 GTIYT
+1017 GTVYT
-1022 GSTSQTTF
+1022 GSSVQATF

-1042 HVNSSNPNFVV
+1042 HVNSNNPNFTV
-1053 SSEELAVS
+1053 SASELAVEN
-1061 AHSDGTK
+1061 HSDGTR
-1068 TFKVTYTPNPN
+1068 TFTVNYTPNPN

-1094 YTQEITLKAVAAKQ
+1094 YTQEITLKATAAKR
-1108 DNTLNVVGE
+1108 DNTLKVVGE
-1117 QNLKVGDIVDNVYS
+1117 QNLKVGDVVDNVYTD
-1131 GKNSDAELTVSISSE
+1131 KNSDAELTVSISSE

-1164 SAVVT
+1164 SAIVT

-1214 FTNKNSDGAITASYS
+1214 FTNKNSDGAITASYA

-1234 EYHNGEIVA
+1234 EFKNGEIVA

-1271 VTKHDQTVQWDKDL
+1271 VTKHDQTLQWDKDL

-1307 GLSVTYSSSNPAA
+1307 GLLVTYSSSNPAA
-1320 LCVDPTTGQLTAI
+1320 LSVDPTTGQLTAI

-1343 TQAGNDMYNAASIT
+1343 TQAGNEMYNAASIT
-1357 RSFNVI
+1357 RTFNVI
-1363 SKMEATVITSLSAS
+1363 SKMEATVTTTLSP
-1377 GTNEL
+1377 TDKNVL
-1382 RIGGASVTIG
+1382 RIGGGSVTIG
-1392 CVTNIAE
+1392 CVTTISM

-1405 GEDGIVATAFE
+1405 GGDGIVATTFE

-1448 YHIQVLGASAILAPN
+1448 YHIQVLGASAILAPD

-1524 YFQKVTDGQMVAN
+1524 YFQKVAEGQMVAN

-1542 YLPNKIENPTWKN
+1542 YLPNAIKNPIWKN
-1555 VTVVTPNAESIEV
+1555 VTVETPNAESIEV

-1578 PGLSMSGKYGIAG
+1578 PNTDMNGKYGIAG
-1591 GEFCLGTEKSS
+1591 NRFRLGTDGST
-1602 INAYTAYFTFHGRK
+1602 INAYTAYFTFLGTE

-1626 EGGSTTYIGE
+1626 EGGNTTYIGE
-1636 LSDLNGNAAEE
+1636 VSDLNGNAAEE

-1658 MRKGINIVR
+1658 MKKGINIVR

>member
-11 MITALLGGNGEACAQ
+11 IITALIGGNGEAWAQ

-40 YSALLHKDYTS
+40 YSKGLTKDYTS
-51 GPIPLSGPGS
+51 DKIPLSGPGATLKFDAQGTGGATGNS
-61 TLTFEACKSNSSVG
+61 TDNFYVQTSIDGNSWKDLGAALDIKHNSWTPFT
-75 GLYIETSNDGS
+75 LNIEDN
-86 SWEESS
+86 
-92 SPIDVKANTINWK
+92 VK
-105 LQEIY
+105 
-110 NWTTYSYTI
+110 
-119 PNVNVRYIRFKAK
+119 YIRFIAK
-132 AGATLTKYCRNIKVT
+132 KGSKYYKQIKNIYIT

-153 TSTSLIDFGNVTKG
+153 TSTSLIDFGNVTKE
-167 TASDEKYAVVHFENT
+167 TTSDEKYAVVHFENT
-182 NYNQDITGE
+182 NYNQNVTGQ
-191 CSDKSFEITTTSVG
+191 CDDRSFKITTTSVG
-205 ATSYTGTWTGS
+205 ETSYTGTWTGS

-221 NPVYIPV
+221 NPVNIPV
-228 TFKPTRLGSHED
+228 TFKPTRLGSHD
-240 VVVELTMAGVTTK
+240 YIVTLTMAGVTTT
-253 FKVKG
+253 FSVRG

-271 NSEGGNAYVTFDSNT
+271 NSEGGKSYVTFDHEVASNT
-286 ASSTT
+286 TT
-291 TSQATTNKVSSN
+291 TEAIINKVSS
-303 NSTSSTAYYRAV
+303 STSASSTAYYRAV
-315 PHDGYEFVGWTLG
+315 PSEGYEFVGWTLG
-328 ESGEY
+328 SSGDF
-333 LPNASFS
+333 LS
-340 TEISYSSE
+340 TNTVYTPEISYSSE
-348 DSNAPSETIYK
+348 DSANPTEIAYK

-456 LSWNWKKDIQSLIQ
+456 LSWKNDKDFNLIQ
-470 GTTVDFSATSDK
+470 GTTVDCSAESDK

-489 SSNPEVASVDENGIV
+489 SSNPDVASVDENGIV
-504 TGNAPSNNKVTITAY
+504 TGNAPSNNPVTITAY
-519 QEGNDEY
+519 QEGDDEY
-526 NAAPSLTRS
+526 NAAPVLTRS
-535 FYVQQKWQPVFEV
+535 FFVLQKLQPVFEV
-548 SGFTGNAPTL
+548 SGFSGNTPTL

-598 LKAGNS
+598 LKSGLA
-604 KVTLAQPANA
+604 KVILSQLANN
-614 THNASTAEYNI
+614 THNASSAEYNI
-625 TVERYQGGLTV
+625 TVERHQGGLAV
-636 ALPET
+636 SLPET
-641 MKVGETVKDFW
+641 MKVGDTVKDFW
-652 NTSNSEVPVAVES
+652 NTSNNEVPVTVES

-671 SYTDGTLSAVGE
+671 SYADGTLSAVGE

-688 TVKQAE
+688 TVSQAE

-714 TLGISLTSQE
+714 TLGISLASLE

-745 IATITEQE
+745 IATITEQV
-753 LSSEVNDGT
+753 LSSEVNNGT

-796 SSTYEITVTKTPN
+796 SSTYEITVTKHQN
-809 PITVS
+809 PISLT
-814 LNGGNA
+814 LNGGSA
-820 LSIMLKYGATATL
+820 LSINLKYGATASL
-833 TYSSVHSDTQ
+833 AYSSVHSETPIT
-843 FEVSRTSGSYTTLSG
+843 VSRTSGNHTTLSG

-868 TDIYEVKQPETH
+868 TDIYEVTQLETY
-880 KYEEGY
+880 KYEKGY

-903 LYDETVY
+903 LFDDKEYAHDI
-910 SRDVGGVIHTYELS
+910 GGVIHTYELS

-931 YSADRVTGA
+931 YSADRVPGA
-940 IYYNLYA
+940 IYYHLYA

-956 TLAHDNTN
+956 IVAHDNTN

-975 IPETARYVRFQLPFG
+975 IPETARYVRFRNADG

-1009 ASADKTDL
+1009 VSSDKTDF

-1022 GSTSQTTF
+1022 GSTSQASF

-1042 HVNSSNPNFVV
+1042 HVNSSNPNFTV
-1053 SSEELAVS
+1053 SSEELAVD
-1061 AHSDGTK
+1061 AHSDGTR
-1068 TFKVTYTPNPN
+1068 TFTINYTPNPN
-1079 QLGEESALITISDLF
+1079 QLGEESALITVSDLF
-1094 YTQEITLKAVAAKQ
+1094 YTQEITLKATAAKR
-1108 DNTLNVVGE
+1108 DNTLKVVGE
-1117 QNLKVGDIVDNVYS
+1117 QNLMVGDVVDNVYTD
-1131 GKNSDAELTVSISSE
+1131 KNSDAELTASISSE

-1164 SAVVT
+1164 SAIVT

-1214 FTNKNSDGAITASYS
+1214 FTNKNSDGAITASYT

-1256 ATVSHTSVSQSFDMT
+1256 ATVSHNSVSQSFDIT
-1271 VTKHDQTVQWDKDL
+1271 VTKHDQTLQWVNDL
-1285 SDNDLELNVGQTL
+1285 SGIGLELNVGQTL

-1307 GLSVTYSSSNPAA
+1307 ELSVTYSSSNPAA
-1320 LCVDPTTGQLTAI
+1320 LSVDPITGKLTAI

-1343 TQAGNDMYNAASIT
+1343 TQPGNDMYNEASIT

-1363 SKMEATVITSLSAS
+1363 SKMEATVTTTLSP
-1377 GTNEL
+1377 TDKNVL
-1382 RIGGASVTIG
+1382 RIGGGSVTIG
-1392 CVTNIAE
+1392 CVTTISM
-1399 ENFTIT
+1399 ENFTMT
-1405 GEDGIVATAFE
+1405 GEDGIVATTFE
-1416 NNTLTITPMKI
+1416 NNTLSITPMKK
-1427 GEVTITLTKAEDDS
+1427 GSVTIRLQKEEDDS
-1441 YYAINNT
+1441 YYAIDQT
-1448 YHIQVLGASAILAPN
+1448 YEIEVLGAIANLTPSD
-1463 KAPVLEYSEY
+1463 APVFEYEEY
-1473 AEITLS
+1473 DEITLY
-1479 RTLSEGHSTLTLP
+1479 RTLSAGHSTLTLP
-1492 FDTEIRTISND
+1492 FDSNISDISND
-1503 SEAYAAQLALV
+1503 TEAYAAQLAFV
-1514 TYNKADGYTL
+1514 TYNSQDGYTL
-1524 YFQKVTDGQMVAN
+1524 YLQKNEDGVMLAN

-1542 YLPNKIENPTWKN
+1542 YLPSDITNPLQWTD
-1555 VTVVTPNAESIEV
+1555 VTVKVPVAGDITLD
-1568 SNWTMQGNYT
+1568 NWTMQGNYT
-1578 PGLSMSGKYGIAG
+1578 PGVNMEGNYGIAG
-1591 GEFCLGTEKSS
+1591 GKFRLGTQGST
-1602 INAYTAYFTFHGRK
+1602 INAYTAYFTFLGTQ
-1616 NVRTRVAVMD
+1616 NVRARVAVMD
-1626 EGGSTTYIGE
+1626 EGGNTTYIGE
-1636 LSDLNGNAAEE
+1636 LKDGVLQTEE
-1647 VFGIDGMRLPE
+1647 GIYGLDGVQQNQL
-1658 MRKGINIVR
+1658 RKGINIVKM
-1667 QKDGS
+1667 KDGS
-1672 VRKIVK
+1672 VRKILK

>member
-1 MKQKLLYILM
+1 MKQKILYILV
-11 MITALLGGNGEACAQ
+11 MITALIGGNAEAWAQ
-26 TTSYVLEHPNQIEI
+26 TTSYVLNVSSQYELNTI
-40 YSALLHKDYTS
+40 KT
-51 GPIPLSGPGS
+51 GPTFELSGPGS
-61 TLTFEACKSNSSVG
+61 TLTFEACKSPASIN

-86 SWEESS
+86 SWIESS
-92 SPIDVKANTINWK
+92 EIDVKANTINWK

-119 PNVNVRYIRFKAK
+119 PNVDVRYIRFKTK
-132 AGATLTKYCRNIKVT
+132 TGATLTKYYRNIKVT
-147 RATTLS
+147 RATTLE
-153 TSTSLIDFGNVTKG
+153 TSTSSIDFGSIAVNTSSTKQ
-167 TASDEKYAVVHFENT
+167 ASISFNNT
-182 NYNQDITGE
+182 TYPQQ
-191 CSDKSFEITTTSVG
+191 V
-205 ATSYTGTWTGS
+205 TGTC
-216 DYKST
+216 T
-221 NPVYIPV
+221 NGNFTVISKNV
-228 TFKPTRLGSHED
+228 ND
-240 VVVELTMAGVTTK
+240 
-253 FKVKG
+253 
-258 TGTTTYYGKAVAT
+258 TGTTTIDVKYNPKQPGKHTEHTGTVTLSMNGKTVSFTVSGTSLATYNFSAQASPNNANYGSASASVDKATITSANASETAT
-271 NSEGGNAYVTFDSNT
+271 ATFSAT
-286 ASSTT
+286 A
-291 TSQATTNKVSSN
+291 K
-303 NSTSSTAYYRAV
+303 
-315 PHDGYEFVGWTLG
+315 DGYEFVGWGTTQGATSYESTANPYQTSISNSAHATTATKTLYAIFRPVFRFSVAAEKIYDHGTVSATVTDKILG
-328 ESGEY
+328 E
-333 LPNASFS
+333 P
-340 TEISYSSE
+340 
-348 DSNAPSETIYK
+348 
-359 AWFRPIYYFSATAV
+359 SATSLSTK
-373 CIYNHGNV
+373 
-381 EATVEDTQKSEGPF
+381 AT
-395 VTNAIFT
+395 FT
-402 AQPKE
+402 ASPKT
-407 GCTFEGWYTDINHT
+407 GATFEGWYSDREHT
-421 QCVSKELT
+421 QLVSKEAT
-429 CTETITNTEPCSTAN
+429 CTPTITNSTVGSTKN
-444 LTLYAWFKCNQT
+444 LTLYAWFKCNQV
-456 LSWNWKKDIQSLIQ
+456 LSWKNDIQDFNLIQ
-470 GTTVDFSATSDK
+470 GTTVDCSATSDK
-482 GLKVFYK
+482 GLKVFYR
-489 SSNPEVASVDENGIV
+489 SSNPDVASVDENGIV
-504 TGNAPSNNKVTITAY
+504 TGNAPSNNQVTITAY
-519 QEGNDEY
+519 QEGDDEY
-526 NAAPSLTRS
+526 NAAPVMTRS
-535 FYVQQKWQPVFEV
+535 FYVLQKLQPVFEV

-558 KVGETATITLSNVDG
+558 KVGKTATITLSNVDS

-585 SISRNGNVLTLTA
+585 GITRNGDVLTLTT
-598 LKAGNS
+598 LKAGVA
-604 KVTLAQPANA
+604 KVILSQPANA
-614 THNASTAEYNI
+614 THNASSAEYNI
-625 TVERYQGGLTV
+625 TVERHQGGLTV
-636 ALPET
+636 SLPET
-641 MKVGETVKDFW
+641 MKVGDTLKNFW
-652 NTSNSEVPVAVES
+652 NTNNNEVPIVVES

-688 TVKQAE
+688 TVKHAE

-714 TLGISLTSQE
+714 TLGISLASLE
-724 TKVGSGIAVSLLN
+724 TKVGSNIAVSLLN

-767 ADGIITAKNAGTAKI
+767 ANGVITAKNAGKAKI

-820 LSIMLKYGATATL
+820 LNINLKYGATATL
-833 TYSSVHSDTQ
+833 AYSSVHSDTQ

-868 TDIYEVKQPETH
+868 TDIYEITQPETY
-880 KYEEGY
+880 KYEKGY
-886 AMFSIRVNNT
+886 AMFSIKVNNT

-910 SRDVGGVIHTYELS
+910 SRDVGGVIHTYDKLS

-940 IYYNLYA
+940 IYYHLYA

-956 TLAHDNTN
+956 IVAHDNTN
-964 IGTSYKDFSCA
+964 IGTSYKDFSCT
-975 IPETARYVRFQLPFG
+975 IPETARYVRFRNADG
-990 GTLNKHI
+990 GTLNKHV

-1009 ASADKTDL
+1009 ASSDKTDL
-1017 GTIYT
+1017 GTVLT
-1022 GSTSQTTF
+1022 GSTAQASF

-1053 SSEELAVS
+1053 SASELAVEN
-1061 AHSDGTK
+1061 HSDGTR
-1068 TFKVTYTPNPN
+1068 TFTVNYTPNPN
-1079 QLGEESALITISDLF
+1079 QLGEESALITVSDLF
-1094 YTQEITLKAVAAKQ
+1094 YTQEITLKATAAKR
-1108 DNTLNVVGE
+1108 DNTLKVVGG
-1117 QNLKVGDIVDNVYS
+1117 QNLKVGEVVDNVYTD
-1131 GKNSDAELTVSISSE
+1131 KNSDAELTVSISSE

-1164 SAVVT
+1164 SAIVT

-1200 EKDNLKVGEKIPVN
+1200 EKDNLKVGEKTPVN
-1214 FTNKNSDGAITASYS
+1214 FTNKNSDGAITASYA

-1271 VTKHDQTVQWDKDL
+1271 VTKHDQTVLWDKDL
-1285 SDNDLELNVGQTL
+1285 SGDDLELNVGQTL

-1320 LCVDPTTGQLTAI
+1320 LSVDPATGKLTAI

-1343 TQAGNDMYNAASIT
+1343 TQAGDDMYNAASIT
-1357 RSFNVI
+1357 RTFNVI
-1363 SKMEATVITSLSAS
+1363 SKMEATVITSLSP
-1377 GTNEL
+1377 TDKNVL
-1382 RIGGASVTIG
+1382 RIGGGSVTIG
-1392 CVTNIAE
+1392 CVTTISM

-1416 NNTLTITPMKI
+1416 NNTLSITPLKK
-1427 GEVTITLTKAEDDS
+1427 GSVTIKLQKEEDDS
-1441 YYAINNT
+1441 YYAIDQT
-1448 YHIQVLGASAILAPN
+1448 YEIEVLGAIANLTPSE
-1463 KAPVLEYSEY
+1463 APVFEYEEY
-1473 AEITLS
+1473 DEITLY

-1492 FDTEIRTISND
+1492 FDTEISKISDN

-1578 PGLSMSGKYGIAG
+1578 PGLSMSGNYGIAEGLFRKG
-1591 GEFCLGTEKSS
+1591 GIDSK
-1602 INAYTAYFTFHGRK
+1602 INAYTAYFTFLGTE

-1626 EGGSTTYIGE
+1626 EGGNTTYIGE
-1636 LSDLNGNAAEE
+1636 LKDLDGNAAEE

>member
-11 MITALLGGNGEACAQ
+11 MITALLGGNGEAWAADNWGH
-26 TTSYVLEHPNQIEI
+26 VPV
-40 YSALLHKDYTS
+40 S
-51 GPIPLSGPGS
+51 G
-61 TLTFEACKSNSSVG
+61 KSFSVG
-75 GLYIETSNDGS
+75 DATWGGLNYDDKSKDIYISGIPANLSFNFEKSASGATGLYWEVRSSSDGS
-86 SWEESS
+86 SWSTIWTSESGS
-92 SPIDVKANTINWK
+92 GSCNKDLDP
-105 LQEIY
+105 
-110 NWTTYSYTI
+110 S
-119 PNVNVRYIRFKAK
+119 VRYIRFIYSGNF
-132 AGATLTKYCRNIKVT
+132 AGKFNNISITERCYLTANNTSINFGTLN
-147 RATTLS
+147 A
-153 TSTSLIDFGNVTKG
+153 N
-167 TASDEKYAVVHFENT
+167 
-182 NYNQDITGE
+182 
-191 CSDKSFEITTTSVG
+191 
-205 ATSYTGTWTGS
+205 ATSESQT
-216 DYKST
+216 
-221 NPVYIPV
+221 V
-228 TFKPTRLGSHED
+228 TISHCNAG
-240 VVVELTMAGVTTK
+240 AGVTVVPSSSK
-253 FKVKG
+253 FKVNKSSLTSTGADKMG
-258 TGTTTYYGKAVAT
+258 TEDFIVAYD
-271 NSEGGNAYVTFDSNT
+271 NSEGGTHEGTITVSDPSGKNAPVIIRVWGTTLATYNFSAQ
-286 ASSTT
+286 ASP
-291 TSQATTNKVSSN
+291 N
-303 NSTSSTAYYRAV
+303 NANYGSTSASVDKASITSTNDSETATATFSATAN
-315 PHDGYEFVGWTLG
+315 PGYEFVGWGASADASTYESTANPYQTSISNSAHGTTATKTLYAIFRPVFRFSVTAEKVYDHGTVNATVTDKILG
-328 ESGEY
+328 E
-333 LPNASFS
+333 P
-340 TEISYSSE
+340 
-348 DSNAPSETIYK
+348 
-359 AWFRPIYYFSATAV
+359 SATSLSTK
-373 CIYNHGNV
+373 
-381 EATVEDTQKSEGPF
+381 AT
-395 VTNAIFT
+395 FT
-402 AQPKE
+402 ASPKT
-407 GCTFEGWYTDINHT
+407 GATFEGWYSDREHT
-421 QCVSKELT
+421 QLVSKEAT
-429 CTETITNTEPCSTAN
+429 CTPTIKNSTIGSTKN

-456 LSWNWKKDIQSLIQ
+456 LSWKNDIQDFNLIK
-470 GTTVDFSATSDK
+470 GTTIDCSALSDA
-482 GLKVFYK
+482 GLAVTYK
-489 SSNPEVASVDENGIV
+489 SSNPDVASVDENGVV
-504 TGNAPSNNKVTITAY
+504 TGNEASNDKVEITVS
-519 QEGNDEY
+519 QGGNDEY
-526 NAAPSLTRS
+526 NAAQALVRT
-535 FYVQQKWQPVFEV
+535 FYVLQKLQAAFEV
-548 SGFTGNAPTL
+548 SGISGNSPVM
-558 KVGETATITLSNVDG
+558 KVSKTATITLSNVDG

-604 KVTLAQPANA
+604 KVTLTQPANA

-636 ALPET
+636 SLPET

-652 NTSNSEVPVAVES
+652 NTSNNEVSVTVES

-671 SYTDGTLSAVGE
+671 SYADGMLSAVGV

-688 TVKQAE
+688 TVSQAE
-694 TDKWAGE
+694 SNMWAGE

-714 TLGISLTSQE
+714 TLGISLASLE
-724 TKVGSGIAVSLLN
+724 TKVGSNIAVSLLN

-796 SSTYEITVTKTPN
+796 SSTYEITVTKNPN

-820 LSIMLKYGATATL
+820 LSINLKYGATATL
-833 TYSSVHSDTQ
+833 AYSSIHSDTQ

-880 KYEEGY
+880 KYEKGY

-1009 ASADKTDL
+1009 ASSDKTDL
-1017 GTIYT
+1017 GAIYT
-1022 GSTSQTTF
+1022 GSTSQASF

-1042 HVNSSNPNFVV
+1042 HVNSSNPNFTV

-1079 QLGEESALITISDLF
+1079 QLGEESALITVSDLF
-1094 YTQEITLKAVAAKQ
+1094 YTQEITLKATAAKR
-1108 DNTLNVVGE
+1108 DNTLKVVGE
-1117 QNLKVGDIVDNVYS
+1117 QNLKVGDVVDNVYTD
-1131 GKNSDAELTVSISSE
+1131 KNSDAELTVSVSSE

-1164 SAVVT
+1164 SAIVT

-1186 VNVSKIANTLGIAI
+1186 VNVSKHANSLVMAI
-1200 EKDNLKVGEKIPVN
+1200 GENNLKVGEKTSV
-1214 FTNKNSDGAITASYS
+1214 TLTDKNSDGALTATYS

-1234 EYHNGEIVA
+1234 EFKNGEIVA
-1243 LKAGTTRITLTQA
+1243 LKAGTTRITITQA
-1256 ATVSHTSVSQSFDMT
+1256 ATVSHASVSQSFDIT
-1271 VTKHDQTVQWDKDL
+1271 VTKHDQTLQWGNDISGD
-1285 SDNDLELNVGQTL
+1285 DLELNVGQTL
-1298 ETNTATASS
+1298 ETTATASS
-1307 GLSVTYSSSNPAA
+1307 GLLVTYSSSNPAA
-1320 LCVDPTTGQLTAI
+1320 LSVDPTTGQLTAI

-1343 TQAGNDMYNAASIT
+1343 TQAGNEMYNAASIT

-1363 SKMEATVITSLSAS
+1363 SKMEATVITSLSS
-1377 GTNEL
+1377 TDKNVL
-1382 RIGGASVTIG
+1382 RIGGGSVTIG
-1392 CVTNIAE
+1392 CITSITM

-1405 GEDGIVATAFE
+1405 GKDGIVATTFE
-1416 NNTLTITPMKI
+1416 DNTLCITPMKK
-1427 GEVTITLTKAEDDS
+1427 GSVTITLQKDEDDS
-1441 YYAINNT
+1441 YYAIDQT
-1448 YHIQVLGASAILAPN
+1448 YEIEVLGAIANLTPSD
-1463 KAPVLEYSEY
+1463 APVFEYKEY
-1473 AEITLS
+1473 DEITLN

-1492 FDTEIRTISND
+1492 FDTEISKISDN

-1514 TYNKADGYTL
+1514 TYNKTDGYTL
-1524 YFQKVTDGQMVAN
+1524 YFQKVAEGQMVAN

-1542 YLPNKIENPTWKN
+1542 YLPNAIENPIWKN

-1578 PGLSMSGKYGIAG
+1578 PNTDMNGKYGIAG
-1591 GEFCLGTEKSS
+1591 NRFRLGTDGST
-1602 INAYTAYFTFHGRK
+1602 INAYTAYFTFLGTE

-1626 EGGSTTYIGE
+1626 EDGNTTYIGE

>member
-1 MKQKLLYILM
+1 MKQKILYILM
-11 MITALLGGNGEACAQ
+11 MITGLLGGNGEAWAWGEQ
-26 TTSYVLEHPNQIEI
+26 KSYVLEDGNE
-40 YSALLHKDYTS
+40 YTLNES
-51 GPIPLSGPGS
+51 ETDDAIKLDGPGA
-61 TLTFEACKSNSSVG
+61 TLTFDACKTAATAVG
-75 GLYIETSNDGS
+75 SLEVQQSNDKNS
-86 SWEESS
+86 
-92 SPIDVKANTINWK
+92 
-105 LQEIY
+105 
-110 NWTTYSYTI
+110 WTTLLLIKVGDLEKNTYKSFS
-119 PNVNVRYIRFKAK
+119 VNIQSTEVRYIRFKANSTSYK
-132 AGATLTKYCRNIKVT
+132 RKYKNVKVT
-147 RATTLS
+147 RATTLA
-153 TSTSLIDFGNVTKG
+153 TSISSIDFDPIDVNTSSTKQASVSFNNTTYPQQVTGACKDNG
-167 TASDEKYAVVHFENT
+167 YFTVTPETVY
-182 NYNQDITGE
+182 
-191 CSDKSFEITTTSVG
+191 DK
-205 ATSYTGTWTGS
+205 
-216 DYKST
+216 
-221 NPVYIPV
+221 
-228 TFKPTRLGSHED
+228 
-240 VVVELTMAGVTTK
+240 
-253 FKVKG
+253 
-258 TGTTTYYGKAVAT
+258 GTTTIDVKYNPQQPGKHTGTVTLSMNGKTVSFAVSGTSLATYNFSAQASPNNANYGSASASVDKASITSANTSETAT
-271 NSEGGNAYVTFDSNT
+271 ATFSAT
-286 ASSTT
+286 A
-291 TSQATTNKVSSN
+291 NE
-303 NSTSSTAYYRAV
+303 
-315 PHDGYEFVGWTLG
+315 GYEFVGWGTSADATTSEITANPYKTSISNSAHGTTATKTLYAIFRPVFRFSVVAEKIYDHGTVSASVTDKILG
-328 ESGEY
+328 EPTATS
-333 LPNASFS
+333 LS
-340 TEISYSSE
+340 T
-348 DSNAPSETIYK
+348 K
-359 AWFRPIYYFSATAV
+359 AT
-373 CIYNHGNV
+373 
-381 EATVEDTQKSEGPF
+381 
-395 VTNAIFT
+395 FT
-402 AQPKE
+402 ATPKT
-407 GCTFEGWYTDINHT
+407 GATFEGWYSDREHT
-421 QCVSKELT
+421 QLVSKEAT
-429 CTETITNTEPCSTAN
+429 CTPTIINSTVGSTKN

-456 LSWNWKKDIQSLIQ
+456 LSWKNDIQDFNLIQ
-470 GTTVDFSATSDK
+470 GTTVDCSATSDK

-526 NAAPSLTRS
+526 NAAPLLTRS
-535 FYVQQKWQPVFEV
+535 FYVQQKLQPVFEV
-548 SGFTGNAPTL
+548 SGFTGNTPTL
-558 KVGETATITLSNVDG
+558 KVGETASITLSNVDG

-585 SISRNGNVLTLTA
+585 SITRNGNVLTLTA
-598 LKAGNS
+598 LKVGTAETVLS
-604 KVTLAQPANA
+604 QPANNM
-614 THNASTAEYNI
+614 HNASSAEYNI
-625 TVERYQGGLTV
+625 TVVRHQGGLTV
-636 ALPET
+636 SLPET
-641 MKVGETVKDFW
+641 MKVGDTLKDFW

-671 SYTDGTLSAVGE
+671 SYGDGTLSAVGE

-714 TLGISLTSQE
+714 TLGISLASLE
-724 TKVGSGIAVSLLN
+724 TKVGSNIAVSLLN
-737 QNNTETPV
+737 QNNSETPV
-745 IATITEQE
+745 IATITEQV

-767 ADGIITAKNAGTAKI
+767 ANGVITAKNAGKAKI

-796 SSTYEITVTKTPN
+796 SSTYEITVTKNPN

-833 TYSSVHSDTQ
+833 AYSSVHSDTQ

-903 LYDETVY
+903 LYDENQY
-910 SRDVGGVIHTYELS
+910 SHGTGAGEVHTYELS

-931 YSADRVTGA
+931 YSATTDTWA
-940 IYYNLYA
+940 IYYHLYV
-947 EYSIDGSSW
+947 EYSTNNTDW
-956 TLAHDNTN
+956 HQAQDNQN
-964 IGTSYKDFSCA
+964 LDDDYNFKDFSCA
-975 IPETARYVRFQLPFG
+975 IPETARYIRFRFPEG
-990 GTLNKHI
+990 GTLTKYI

-1009 ASADKTDL
+1009 ASSDKTDF
-1017 GTIYT
+1017 GTVYT
-1022 GSTSQTTF
+1022 GSSVQATF

-1042 HVNSSNPNFVV
+1042 HVNSNNPNFTV
-1053 SSEELAVS
+1053 SASELAVEN
-1061 AHSDGTK
+1061 HSDGTR
-1068 TFKVTYTPNPN
+1068 TFTVNYTPNPN
-1079 QLGEESALITISDLF
+1079 QLGEESALITVSDLF
-1094 YTQEITLKAVAAKQ
+1094 YTQEITLKATAAKR
-1108 DNTLNVVGE
+1108 DNTLKVVGE
-1117 QNLKVGDIVDNVYS
+1117 QNLKVGDVVDNVYTD
-1131 GKNSDAELTVSISSE
+1131 KNSDAELTVSVSSE

-1164 SAVVT
+1164 SAIVT

-1200 EKDNLKVGEKIPVN
+1200 EKDNLKVGEKTPVN

-1271 VTKHDQTVQWDKDL
+1271 VTKHDQTVLWDKDL
-1285 SDNDLELNVGQTL
+1285 SGDDLELNVGQTL

-1320 LCVDPTTGQLTAI
+1320 LSVDPTTGQLTAI

-1343 TQAGNDMYNAASIT
+1343 TQAGDDMYNAASIT
-1357 RSFNVI
+1357 RTFNVI
-1363 SKMEATVITSLSAS
+1363 SKMEATVITSLSS
-1377 GTNEL
+1377 TDKNVL
-1382 RIGGASVTIG
+1382 RIGGGSVTIG
-1392 CVTNIAE
+1392 CITSITMD
-1399 ENFTIT
+1399 NFTIT
-1405 GEDGIVATAFE
+1405 GGDGIVATTFE

-1441 YYAINNT
+1441 YYAINQT
-1448 YHIQVLGASAILAPN
+1448 YHIKVLGASAILAPD

-1524 YFQKVTDGQMVAN
+1524 YFQKVAEGQMVAN

-1542 YLPNKIENPTWKN
+1542 YLPNAIKNPIWKN

-1602 INAYTAYFTFHGRK
+1602 INAYTAYFTFLGTE

-1626 EGGSTTYIGE
+1626 GGGNTTYIGE

-1658 MRKGINIVR
+1658 MKKGINIVR

>member
-1 MKQKLLYILM
+1 MKQKILYILM
-11 MITALLGGNGEACAQ
+11 MITALMGGKAEAWAWGED
-26 TTSYVLEHPNQIEI
+26 TSYVLNDGNEYTLGE
-40 YSALLHKDYTS
+40 SATGDKISL
-51 GPIPLSGPGS
+51 PGPGS
-61 TLTFEACKSNSSVG
+61 KLTFEAYKTAATAVG
-75 GLYIETSNDGS
+75 SLEVQQSND
-86 SWEESS
+86 
-92 SPIDVKANTINWK
+92 AN
-105 LQEIY
+105 
-110 NWTTYSYTI
+110 NWTSLLVIKVGELDKNSYKSFSVTMSE
-119 PNVNVRYIRFKAK
+119 NVRYIRFKTNSSSYK
-132 AGATLTKYCRNIKVT
+132 RKYKNVKVT
-147 RATTLS
+147 RATTLA
-153 TSTSLIDFGNVTKG
+153 TSTSSIDFGSITVNTSSTKQASISFNNTTYPQQVKG
-167 TASDEKYAVVHFENT
+167 TCT
-182 NYNQDITGE
+182 NGNFTITP
-191 CSDKSFEITTTSVG
+191 KSVD
-205 ATSYTGTWTGS
+205 YTGNTS
-216 DYKST
+216 IDVIY
-221 NPVYIPV
+221 NPKTPGAHSGTV
-228 TFKPTRLGSHED
+228 T
-240 VVVELTMAGVTTK
+240 LTMAGKTTT
-253 FKVKG
+253 FTV
-258 TGTTTYYGKAVAT
+258 TGTALATYNFSAQASPNNANYG
-271 NSEGGNAYVTFDSNT
+271 S
-286 ASSTT
+286 ASASVEKQSITSANKEESTT
-291 TSQATTNKVSSN
+291 ATFSA
-303 NSTSSTAYYRAV
+303 TAKE
-315 PHDGYEFVGWTLG
+315 GYEFVGWGTSADATTSDILANPYHISISNSAHGTTATKTLYAIFRPVFKFSVAAEKIYDHGTVNATVTDKKLG
-328 ESGEY
+328 EPAATSQSTQATFTAA
-333 LPNASFS
+333 PNAG
-340 TEISYSSE
+340 
-348 DSNAPSETIYK
+348 A
-359 AWFRPIYYFSATAV
+359 
-373 CIYNHGNV
+373 
-381 EATVEDTQKSEGPF
+381 
-395 VTNAIFT
+395 
-402 AQPKE
+402 
-407 GCTFEGWYTDINHT
+407 TFEGWYSDREHT
-421 QCVSKELT
+421 QLVSKDAT
-429 CTETITNTEPCSTAN
+429 YTPTITNSTVGSTKN

-456 LSWNWKKDIQSLIQ
+456 LSWKNDIQDFNLIQ
-470 GTTVDFSATSDK
+470 GTTVDCSAESDK
-482 GLKVFYK
+482 GLKVFYR
-489 SSNPEVASVDENGIV
+489 SSNPDVASVNENGIV
-504 TGNAPSNNKVTITAY
+504 TGKAASNNQVTITAY

-526 NAAPSLTRS
+526 NAAQVLTRS
-535 FYVQQKWQPVFEV
+535 FYVLQKLQPIFEV

-585 SISRNGNVLTLTA
+585 GITRNGDVLTLTA
-598 LKAGNS
+598 LKAGVA
-604 KVTLAQPANA
+604 KVILSQPANA
-614 THNASTAEYNI
+614 THNASSAEYNI
-625 TVERYQGGLTV
+625 TVERHQGGLTV
-636 ALPET
+636 SLPET

-652 NTSNSEVPVAVES
+652 NTSNNEVSVTVES

-671 SYTDGTLSAVGE
+671 SYADGTLSAVGV

-688 TVKQAE
+688 TVSQAE
-694 TDKWAGE
+694 SNMWAGE

-714 TLGISLTSQE
+714 TLGISLASLE
-724 TKVGSGIAVSLLN
+724 TKVGSNIAVSLLN

-796 SSTYEITVTKTPN
+796 SSTYEITVTKNPN

-820 LSIMLKYGATATL
+820 LSINLKYGATATL
-833 TYSSVHSDTQ
+833 AYSSIHSDTQ

-880 KYEEGY
+880 KYEKGY

-1009 ASADKTDL
+1009 ASSDKTDL
-1017 GTIYT
+1017 GAIYT
-1022 GSTSQTTF
+1022 GSTSQASF

-1042 HVNSSNPNFVV
+1042 HVNSSNPNFTV

-1079 QLGEESALITISDLF
+1079 QLGEESALITVSDLF
-1094 YTQEITLKAVAAKQ
+1094 YTQEITLKATATKR
-1108 DNTLNVVGE
+1108 DNTLKVVGE
-1117 QNLKVGDIVDNVYS
+1117 QNLKVGDVVDNVYTD
-1131 GKNSDAELTVSISSE
+1131 KNSDAELTVSVSSE

-1164 SAVVT
+1164 SAIVT

-1200 EKDNLKVGEKIPVN
+1200 EKNNLKVGEKIPVN
-1214 FTNKNSDGAITASYS
+1214 FTNKNSDGAITASYA

-1256 ATVSHTSVSQSFDMT
+1256 ATVSHTSVSQSFDIT

-1320 LCVDPTTGQLTAI
+1320 LSVDPTTGQLTAI

-1363 SKMEATVITSLSAS
+1363 SKMEATVTTTLSP
-1377 GTNEL
+1377 TDKNVL
-1382 RIGGASVTIG
+1382 RIGGGSVTIG
-1392 CVTNIAE
+1392 CITSITMD
-1399 ENFTIT
+1399 NFTIT
-1405 GEDGIVATAFE
+1405 GGDGIVATAFE
-1416 NNTLTITPMKI
+1416 NNTLSITPMKK
-1427 GEVTITLTKAEDDS
+1427 GSVTITLQKDEDDS
-1441 YYAINNT
+1441 YYAIDQT
-1448 YHIQVLGASAILAPN
+1448 YEIEVLGAIANLTPSD
-1463 KAPVLEYSEY
+1463 APVFEYEEY
-1473 AEITLS
+1473 DEITLN

-1492 FDTEIRTISND
+1492 FDTEISKISDN

-1524 YFQKVTDGQMVAN
+1524 YFQKVAEGQMVAN

-1591 GEFCLGTEKSS
+1591 NQFRLGTDGST
-1602 INAYTAYFTFHGRK
+1602 INAYTAYFTFLGTE

-1626 EGGSTTYIGE
+1626 EDGNTTYIGE

>member
-1 MKQKLLYILM
+1 MKQKILYILM
-11 MITALLGGNGEACAQ
+11 IITALIGGNAEAWAQ
-26 TTSYVLEHPNQIEI
+26 TTSYVLNVSSQYELNTIE
-40 YSALLHKDYTS
+40 T
-51 GPIPLSGPGS
+51 GPTFELSGPGS
-61 TLTFEACKSNSSVG
+61 TLTFEASKSYGFLGNNAVG
-75 GLYIETSNDGS
+75 AFYAQVSIDGKDWKDISGKLGLTYPDF
-86 SWEESS
+86 
-92 SPIDVKANTINWK
+92 K
-105 LQEIY
+105 
-110 NWTTYSYTI
+110 TYSYNITPDI
-119 PNVNVRYIRFKAK
+119 KFVRFVTKT
-132 AGATLTKYCRNIKVT
+132 GATYTKYYKNIKVT
-147 RATTLS
+147 RATTLA
-153 TSTSLIDFGNVTKG
+153 TSTSSIDFDPIDVNTSSTKQ
-167 TASDEKYAVVHFENT
+167 ASISFNNT
-182 NYNQDITGE
+182 TYPQQ
-191 CSDKSFEITTTSVG
+191 V
-205 ATSYTGTWTGS
+205 TGTCTDNG
-216 DYKST
+216 YFTVTPKSV
-221 NPVYIPV
+221 N
-228 TFKPTRLGSHED
+228 D
-240 VVVELTMAGVTTK
+240 
-253 FKVKG
+253 
-258 TGTTTYYGKAVAT
+258 TGTTSIDVIYNPKTPGAHSGTVTLSMNDKTVSFTVSGTSLATYNFSAQASANNANYGSASASVNKASITSANASETANAT
-271 NSEGGNAYVTFDSNT
+271 FTATANA
-286 ASSTT
+286 
-291 TSQATTNKVSSN
+291 
-303 NSTSSTAYYRAV
+303 
-315 PHDGYEFVGWTLG
+315 GYEFVGWGASGTATTYESTANPYQTTISNSAHGTTATKTLYAIFRPVFRFSVAAEKIYDHGTVSATVTDKILG
-328 ESGEY
+328 EPAATS
-333 LPNASFS
+333 LS
-340 TEISYSSE
+340 TQ
-348 DSNAPSETIYK
+348 
-359 AWFRPIYYFSATAV
+359 AT
-373 CIYNHGNV
+373 
-381 EATVEDTQKSEGPF
+381 
-395 VTNAIFT
+395 FT
-402 AQPKE
+402 ASPKT
-407 GCTFEGWYTDINHT
+407 GATFEGWYSDREHT
-421 QCVSKELT
+421 KLVSKEAT
-429 CTETITNTEPCSTAN
+429 CTPTITNSTIGSTKN

-456 LSWNWKKDIQSLIQ
+456 LSWKNDIQDFNLIQ
-470 GTTVDFSATSDK
+470 GTTVDCSATSDK
-482 GLKVFYK
+482 GLKVFYR
-489 SSNPEVASVDENGIV
+489 SSNPDVASVDENGIV
-504 TGNAPSNNKVTITAY
+504 TGNAPSNNQVTITAY

-526 NAAPSLTRS
+526 NAAQVLTRS
-535 FYVQQKWQPVFEV
+535 FYVLQKLQPVFEV

-558 KVGETATITLSNVDG
+558 KVGETATITLSNVDS

-585 SISRNGNVLTLTA
+585 RITRNGDVLTLTA
-598 LKAGNS
+598 LKAGVA
-604 KVTLAQPANA
+604 KVTLSQPANN
-614 THNASTAEYNI
+614 THNASSAEYNI

-636 ALPET
+636 SLPET
-641 MKVGETVKDFW
+641 MKVGDTQKDFW
-652 NTSNSEVPVAVES
+652 NTSNNEVPIVVES

-714 TLGISLTSQE
+714 TLGISLASLE

-745 IATITEQE
+745 IATITEQV
-753 LSSEVNDGT
+753 LSSEVNNGT

-796 SSTYEITVTKTPN
+796 SSTYEITVTKNPN
-809 PITVS
+809 PISVS

-820 LSIMLKYGATATL
+820 LSINLKYGATASL
-833 TYSSVHSDTQ
+833 AYSSVHSDTQ

-931 YSADRVTGA
+931 YSADRVSGA

-956 TLAHDNTN
+956 IVAHDNTN

-997 KNVKVPRKTYVR
+997 KDVKVPRKTYVR

-1017 GTIYT
+1017 GTVLT
-1022 GSTSQTTF
+1022 GSTAQASF

-1042 HVNSSNPNFVV
+1042 HVNSNNPNFVV

-1068 TFKVTYTPNPN
+1068 TFKVTYTPNPA
-1079 QLGEESALITISDLF
+1079 QLGDESALITISDLF

-1117 QNLKVGDIVDNVYS
+1117 QNLKVGEIVDNVYS

-1169 LFQNANDNYHGI
+1169 LFQNANDRFHGV
-1181 TKTIS
+1181 TKTIN
-1186 VNVSKIANTLGIAI
+1186 VNVSKHANTLAMAI
-1200 EKDNLKVGEKIPVN
+1200 GENNLKVGESTSVN
-1214 FTNKNSDGAITASYS
+1214 LTDKNSDGAITASYS

-1234 EYHNGEIVA
+1234 EYRDGEIVA
-1243 LKAGTTRITLTQA
+1243 LKAGSTRITLTQA
-1256 ATVSHTSVSQSFDMT
+1256 ATVSHTSVSQSFDIT
-1271 VTKHDQTVQWDKDL
+1271 VTKHDQTLQWDNDL
-1285 SDNDLELNVGQTL
+1285 SGNDLELNVGQTL

-1320 LCVDPTTGQLTAI
+1320 LSVDPATGKLTAI
-1333 SSGVNIIITA
+1333 SSGVNITITA
-1343 TQAGNDMYNAASIT
+1343 TQAGNDMYNEASIT

-1363 SKMEATVITSLSAS
+1363 SKMEATVITTLSP
-1377 GTNEL
+1377 TDQNVL
-1382 RIGGASVTIG
+1382 RIGGGSVTIG
-1392 CVTNIAE
+1392 CVTTISMD
-1399 ENFTIT
+1399 NFTIT

-1427 GEVTITLTKAEDDS
+1427 GEVTITLTKAEDES
-1441 YYAINNT
+1441 YYAINKT
-1448 YHIQVLGASAILAPN
+1448 YHIQVLGASALLAPD
-1463 KAPVLEYSEY
+1463 KAPVLEYNEY
-1473 AEITLS
+1473 AEITFN
-1479 RTLSEGHSTLTLP
+1479 RTFAVGHSTLALP
-1492 FDTEIRTISND
+1492 FDTNISDFSDD
-1503 SEAYAAQLALV
+1503 SEAYVAQLSLV
-1514 TYNKADGYTL
+1514 TYNKVDGYTL
-1524 YFQKVTDGQMVAN
+1524 YFKKVADGQMQAN

-1542 YLPNKIENPTWKN
+1542 NLPSTKESFTWTD
-1555 VTVVTPNAESIEV
+1555 VDIISVTPLDKEEGQGERFQG
-1568 SNWTMQGNYT
+1568 WTMRANYT
-1578 PGLSMSGKYGIAG
+1578 PEMSMVGNYGIAG
-1591 GEFCLGTEKSS
+1591 GKLCLGTTGST
-1602 INAYTAYFTFHGRK
+1602 INAYTAYFIPPTANAR
-1616 NVRTRVAVMD
+1616 VRMAVLD
-1626 EGGSTTYIGE
+1626 DDGGVTYIDDVREDADAYG
-1636 LSDLNGNAAEE
+1636 DAEQ
-1647 VFGIDGMRLPE
+1647 IYRLDGTRHATLT
-1658 MRKGINIVR
+1658 KGINIV
-1667 QKDGS
+1667 KMANGE
-1672 VRKIVK
+1672 VRKVLK